1 MGDGI
6 FLLIPILFPIVAGLV
21 VFAINHRIARQIY
34 VGTVLVLNAI
44 AVFLI
49 SFLTETSS
57 FTLWKFSDSL
67 SITFRC
73 DGVGKIFAC
82 LIAVIWTV
90 ACIYAF
96 EYMKHEGKEK
106 RYFGFA
112 VMTVG
117 VLTGLSMAGNLM
129 TMYMFY
135 EFMTLI
141 TVPLVIHSQGRDALK
156 AGLKYLGY
164 SVFGAGL
171 TLIGFFF
178 LNSYGTSTMFTEGG
192 VLDMAKVAGNE
203 NALLAIF
210 LVMIIGFGCKAG
222 MMPLQAWLPTAHPVA
237 PAPASAVLSGIIT
250 KAGILGMI
258 RVTFYL
264 FNQDFLRGTW
274 AQLTIIILAL
284 ATVFVGSMLAYKEQL
299 LKKRLAYSTVS
310 QVSYV
315 IFGIMILTPQG
326 LSGAL
331 LQVIF
336 HAIAKN
342 ALFLAAGAI
351 IYKTGAIYVKDLKGM
366 GKKMPIVMWCFTI
379 ASLSLI
385 GIPPTGGFVAKWDL
399 AVGALSPEF
408 GGVLGYVGPA
418 ILLVS
423 ALLTAGYLLPIV
435 RDAFFPGKDFD
446 YETLEKKEAN
456 AYMTVPLILLCI
468 GVVGLG
474 MFPMGLQQVI
484 NGITSAVM

>member
-1 MGDGI
+1 
-6 FLLIPILFPIVAGLV
+6 
-21 VFAINHRIARQIY
+21 
-34 VGTVLVLNAI
+34 
-44 AVFLI
+44 
-49 SFLTETSS
+49 
-57 FTLWKFSDSL
+57 
-67 SITFRC
+67 
-73 DGVGKIFAC
+73 
-82 LIAVIWTV
+82 
-90 ACIYAF
+90 
-96 EYMKHEGKEK
+96 
-106 RYFGFA
+106 
-112 VMTVG
+112 
-117 VLTGLSMAGNLM
+117 
-129 TMYMFY
+129 
-135 EFMTLI
+135 
-141 TVPLVIHSQGRDALK
+141 
-156 AGLKYLGY
+156 
-164 SVFGAGL
+164 
-171 TLIGFFF
+171 
-178 LNSYGTSTMFTEGG
+178 
-192 VLDMAKVAGNE
+192 
-203 NALLAIF
+203 
-210 LVMIIGFGCKAG
+210 
-222 MMPLQAWLPTAHPVA
+222 
-237 PAPASAVLSGIIT
+237 
-250 KAGILGMI
+250 
-258 RVTFYL
+258 
-264 FNQDFLRGTW
+264 
-274 AQLTIIILAL
+274 
-284 ATVFVGSMLAYKEQL
+284 MLAYKEQL

-351 IYKTGAIYVKDLKGM
+351 IYKTGAIYVKYLKGM

>member
-1 MGDGI
+1 MDNAVY
-6 FLLIPILFPIVAGLV
+6 LLIPILFPIAAGLV
-21 VFAINHRIARQIY
+21 VFALNNRMARQIY
-34 VGTVLVLNAI
+34 VGVALALNALT
-44 AVFLI
+44 VFLI
-49 SFLTETSS
+49 AFLTKTEG
-57 FTLWKFSDSL
+57 FTLWRFSDDLAIS
-67 SITFRC
+67 FRF
-73 DGVGKIFAC
+73 DETGKVFAC
-82 LIAVIWTV
+82 LIAVIWTL

-106 RYFGFA
+106 RYFAFA

-117 VLTGLSMAGNLM
+117 VLTGLCMAGNLM
-129 TMYMFY
+129 TLYLFY

-171 TLIGFFF
+171 ALIGFFF
-178 LNSYGTSTMFTEGG
+178 LQHYGTSTSFTEGG
-192 VLDMAKVAGNE
+192 VLDLTALAGNE
-203 NALLAIF
+203 QALLAIF
-210 LVMIIGFGCKAG
+210 LVMIIGFGCKAS

-264 FNQDFLRGTW
+264 FNPDFLRGTW
-274 AQLTIIILAL
+274 AQTTILILAL

-315 IFGIMILTPQG
+315 IFGIMVFTPQG

-331 LQVIF
+331 LQVVF

-342 ALFLAAGAI
+342 ALFLAAGAV
-351 IYKTGAIYVKDLKGM
+351 IYKTGSLYVKDLKGM
-366 GKKMPIVMWCFTI
+366 GKRMPIVMWCFTI
-379 ASLSLI
+379 ASLSLV
-385 GIPPTGGFVAKWDL
+385 GIPPTGGFIAKWDL
-399 AVGALSPEF
+399 AVGALSPQF
-408 GGVLGYVGPA
+408 GGVLGYIGPA
-418 ILLVS
+418 VLLVS
-423 ALLTAGYLLPIV
+423 ALLTAGYLLPIM

-446 YETLEKKEAN
+446 GSTLEKTEAN

-468 GVVGLG
+468 AVVGLG
-474 MFPMGLQQVI
+474 MFPMGLQQAI
-484 NGITSAVM
+484 NAITGAVF